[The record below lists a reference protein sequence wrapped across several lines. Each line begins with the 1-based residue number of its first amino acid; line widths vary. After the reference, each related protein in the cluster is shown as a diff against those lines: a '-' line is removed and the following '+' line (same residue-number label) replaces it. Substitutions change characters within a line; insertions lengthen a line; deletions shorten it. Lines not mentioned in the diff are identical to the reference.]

1 MTRSVQAISEAL
13 SEARGLI
20 VLEPVAPELISRPDL
35 SDYLA
40 ATIDEEDQEELASV
54 QELYWILGLM
64 NPSVELY
71 PLFLELLG
79 EQVLG
84 LFNLE
89 TDELLVVA
97 ESLPLNGEGKL
108 TMAHELVHALQQQR
122 FDARTLVEESEANQ
136 DRALAMTALLEG
148 DATVASQ
155 VYPTAN
161 LTLPELIELIPEAGD
176 PSLQLFERA
185 PAVIQKTLLFP
196 YQAGAAFV
204 SSVQQTPGIWR
215 QVNQIY
221 ARPPVSTEQIL
232 HPTKYKAGEDPILV
246 SLPAGA
252 SLIQEG
258 WKVVMEDVFGE
269 FLLRT
274 YLETGLPRLQSI
286 RAASGWGGDR
296 FRLLKDDSGGR
307 ALAAVFVWD
316 TAIDAG
322 EFFEA
327 YIEFTAQ
334 TSQWERRE
342 DKGDILT
349 WHRPGRSVLLRL
361 EGENTLIGIAPD
373 PETLALIAKDFP

>member
-20 VLEPVAPELISRPDL
+20 VLEPVAPELISCPDL

-71 PLFLELLG
+71 PLFLELL
-79 EQVLG
+79 EVQVLG

-97 ESLPLNGEGKL
+97 ESLPLNGEAKL

-148 DATVASQ
+148 DATFASQ
-155 VYPTAN
+155 VYATAN

-196 YQAGAAFV
+196 
-204 SSVQQTPGIWR
+204 
-215 QVNQIY
+215 
-221 ARPPVSTEQIL
+221 
-232 HPTKYKAGEDPILV
+232 
-246 SLPAGA
+246 
-252 SLIQEG
+252 
-258 WKVVMEDVFGE
+258 
-269 FLLRT
+269 
-274 YLETGLPRLQSI
+274 
-286 RAASGWGGDR
+286 
-296 FRLLKDDSGGR
+296 
-307 ALAAVFVWD
+307 
-316 TAIDAG
+316 
-322 EFFEA
+322 
-327 YIEFTAQ
+327 
-334 TSQWERRE
+334 
-342 DKGDILT
+342 
-349 WHRPGRSVLLRL
+349 
-361 EGENTLIGIAPD
+361 
-373 PETLALIAKDFP
+373 

>member
-13 SEARGLI
+13 SEARGLTL
-20 VLEPVAPELISRPDL
+20 LEPVAPELISRPDL
-35 SDYLA
+35 ADYLA
-40 ATIDEEDQEELASV
+40 ATIDEEDQEELASL

-64 NPSVELY
+64 DPSVELY

-97 ESLPLNGEGKL
+97 ESLPLNGAGKL

-122 FDARTLVEESEANQ
+122 FDALTLVEESETNQ
-136 DRALAMTALLEG
+136 DRASAMTALLEG

-155 VYPTAN
+155 VYATAN
-161 LTLPELIELIPEAGD
+161 LTLPEMIEVLPKAGD
-176 PSLQLFERA
+176 PSLQVFERT
-185 PAVIQKTLLFP
+185 PEVIQKTLLFP

-204 SSVQQTPGIWR
+204 ASVQQTPGIWR
-215 QVNQIY
+215 PVNEIY
-221 ARPPVSTEQIL
+221 SRPPVSTEQIL
-232 HPTKYKAGEDPILV
+232 HPTKYKAGEEPIPV

-252 SLIQEG
+252 SLIEED
-258 WKVVMEDVFGE
+258 WELVMEDVFGE

-274 YLETGLPRLQSI
+274 YLETGLARPQSI

-322 EFFEA
+322 GFFEA

-334 TSQWERRE
+334 TNQWERRE
-342 DKGDILT
+342 GDGDILT
-349 WHRPGRSVLLRL
+349 WHRDGRSVLLRL
-361 EGENTLIGIAPD
+361 EGESTLIGIAPD

>member
-1 MTRSVQAISEAL
+1 MTRAVQAISEAL
-13 SEARGLI
+13 SEARGLTL
-20 VLEPVAPELISRPDL
+20 LEPVAPELISRPDL
-35 SDYLA
+35 ADYLA
-40 ATIDEEDQEELASV
+40 ASIDEEDQKELASV

-89 TDELLVVA
+89 IDELLVVA

-122 FDARTLVEESEANQ
+122 FDARTLVEESETNQ
-136 DRALAMTALLEG
+136 DRALAMTALLDG

-155 VYPTAN
+155 VYATDN

-176 PSLQLFERA
+176 PGLQAFERA
-185 PAVIQKTLLFP
+185 PEVIQKTLLFP
-196 YQAGAAFV
+196 YQSGAAFV

-221 ARPPVSTEQIL
+221 SRPPVSTEQIL
-232 HPTKYKAGEDPILV
+232 HPAKYKAGEDPIPV

-252 SLIQEG
+252 SLIEED
-258 WKVVMEDVFGE
+258 WEVIMEDVFGE

-274 YLETGLPRLQSI
+274 YLETGLPRPQSI
-286 RAASGWGGDR
+286 RAASG
-296 FRLLKDDSGGR
+296 
-307 ALAAVFVWD
+307 
-316 TAIDAG
+316 
-322 EFFEA
+322 
-327 YIEFTAQ
+327 
-334 TSQWERRE
+334 
-342 DKGDILT
+342 
-349 WHRPGRSVLLRL
+349 
-361 EGENTLIGIAPD
+361 
-373 PETLALIAKDFP
+373 

>member
-13 SEARGLI
+13 SEARGLT

-97 ESLPLNGEGKL
+97 ESLPLNGEAKL

-161 LTLPELIELIPEAGD
+161 LTLPELIESIPEAGD
-176 PSLQLFERA
+176 PSL
-185 PAVIQKTLLFP
+185 
-196 YQAGAAFV
+196 
-204 SSVQQTPGIWR
+204 
-215 QVNQIY
+215 
-221 ARPPVSTEQIL
+221 
-232 HPTKYKAGEDPILV
+232 
-246 SLPAGA
+246 
-252 SLIQEG
+252 
-258 WKVVMEDVFGE
+258 
-269 FLLRT
+269 
-274 YLETGLPRLQSI
+274 
-286 RAASGWGGDR
+286 
-296 FRLLKDDSGGR
+296 
-307 ALAAVFVWD
+307 
-316 TAIDAG
+316 
-322 EFFEA
+322 
-327 YIEFTAQ
+327 
-334 TSQWERRE
+334 
-342 DKGDILT
+342 
-349 WHRPGRSVLLRL
+349 
-361 EGENTLIGIAPD
+361 
-373 PETLALIAKDFP
+373 

>member
-35 SDYLA
+35 ADYLA

-155 VYPTAN
+155 VYATAN

-176 PSLQLFERA
+176 PSL
-185 PAVIQKTLLFP
+185 
-196 YQAGAAFV
+196 
-204 SSVQQTPGIWR
+204 
-215 QVNQIY
+215 
-221 ARPPVSTEQIL
+221 
-232 HPTKYKAGEDPILV
+232 
-246 SLPAGA
+246 
-252 SLIQEG
+252 
-258 WKVVMEDVFGE
+258 
-269 FLLRT
+269 
-274 YLETGLPRLQSI
+274 
-286 RAASGWGGDR
+286 
-296 FRLLKDDSGGR
+296 
-307 ALAAVFVWD
+307 
-316 TAIDAG
+316 
-322 EFFEA
+322 
-327 YIEFTAQ
+327 
-334 TSQWERRE
+334 
-342 DKGDILT
+342 
-349 WHRPGRSVLLRL
+349 
-361 EGENTLIGIAPD
+361 
-373 PETLALIAKDFP
+373 